1 MHRFFHHDGE
11 RKLSPLT
18 IAAFVVGGIILMA
31 ALALFFGWI
40 VLLLW
45 NWLMPEIFGLPRI
58 GYWQAWGLVL
68 LSHILVKGGFG
79 HGGHGSHGH
88 GPHGWRRRGAG
99 WKDELKSRFE
109 SGEAASGSGAAGSG
123 GAEGGDGKTSGT
135 GARTG
140 ETIA

>member
-1 MHRFFHHDGE
+1 MHRFFDHGE
-11 RKLSPLT
+11 RKFPPIA
-18 IAAFVVGGIILMA
+18 IAAFVVGGVVLMA

-79 HGGHGSHGH
+79 HGGHGH
-88 GPHGWRRRGAG
+88 GPHGWKHGRRGAG
-99 WKDELKSRFE
+99 WKDELRAHLGNE
-109 SGEAASGSGAAGSG
+109 GAAAGSG
-123 GAEGGDGKTSGT
+123 DAGGPAGAPDDTVPKGT
-135 GARTG
+135 EA
-140 ETIA
+140 